1 MSDTSALIK
10 KVWNYATILRD
21 SGVAYTDYVAQ
32 FTYLL
37 FLKMDDEKSKANATP
52 SLIPQE
58 CRWENLLSRSGE
70 ELESTYTHILS
81 TLSRS
86 SGVIGKI
93 YAKAQN
99 KINEPANL
107 KRLISIIDKEEWLG
121 LSSDIK
127 GDIYEGLLEKNAQ
140 DSKGGAG
147 QYFTP
152 RVIIDCIIECLQ
164 PQLGEKICD
173 PACGTGG
180 FLLSAYEY
188 IKSHNTL
195 NRTQLKELKTST
207 LYGQDIA
214 PLVVSL
220 CAMNMVLHNIG
231 GEEGNITCA
240 DSLREKGSRYF
251 DIIATNP
258 PFGKK
263 SSTKIITDEG
273 DTKAL
278 EEHYERDDFFAT
290 TSNKQLN
297 FLQHIMSILT
307 LNGRA
312 GVVLPD
318 NVLFEEGAGEK
329 IRKRLLHSFNLH
341 TILRLP
347 TGIFYAQGVKAN
359 VLFFE
364 KRGNSEGVQSKEV
377 WIYDLRSAKRFTLVG
392 NPIGAKDLEDFKQC
406 YCIEDRSK
414 RVESERFRR
423 FSYSEIESN
432 GFKLDINWIK
442 EENEALPSPSE
453 VLESIKSNLS
463 KVQKIFEEL

>member
-1 MSDTSALIK
+1 MSNTSALIK

-21 SGVAYTDYVAQ
+21 SGVAYTDYVSQ

-37 FLKMDDEKSKANATP
+37 FLKMDDEKCKATATP
-52 SLIPQE
+52 SLLPKQ
-58 CRWENLLSRSGE
+58 CQWSNLLTNSGE
-70 ELESTYTHILS
+70 ELESTYTSILS
-81 TLSRS
+81 TLSRQ
-86 SGVIGKI
+86 SGVIGTI

-99 KINEPANL
+99 KINEPSKL
-107 KRLISIIDKEEWLG
+107 KKLISIIDKEEWLG

-152 RVIIDCIIECLQ
+152 RVIIDAIIECLQ
-164 PQLGEKICD
+164 PSLGQTLCD

-188 IKSHNTL
+188 IKRHNTL
-195 NRTQLKELKTST
+195 SRSELNELKTST

-240 DSLREKGSRYF
+240 DSLKEKGSRYY

-263 SSTKIITDEG
+263 SSTKFITDEG
-273 DTKAL
+273 DTKNQ

-297 FLQHIMSILT
+297 FLQHIMSILS

-329 IRKRLLHSFNLH
+329 IRKRLLKNFNLH

-364 KRGNSEGVQSKEV
+364 KKGLSEEVQSQEV
-377 WIYDLRSAKRFTLVG
+377 WIYDLRSGKRFTLVE
-392 NPIGAKDLEDFKQC
+392 NPLRAEDLEDFKKC
-406 YCIEDRSK
+406 YCIEDRSQ
-414 RVESERFRR
+414 RVESERFKR
-423 FSYSEIESN
+423 FSYAEIESN
-432 GFKLDINWIK
+432 GYKLDINWIK
-442 EENEALPSPSE
+442 EESQALPSPSE
-453 VLESIKSNLS
+453 VLDSIKSNLA
-463 KVQKIFEEL
+463 KVQEIFKEL

>member
-1 MSDTSALIK
+1 MSNTSTLIK

-37 FLKMDDEKSKANATP
+37 FLKMDDEKCKSNATT
-52 SLIPQE
+52 SLLPKDCQ
-58 CRWENLLSRSGE
+58 WSNLLNSSGE
-70 ELESTYTHILS
+70 ELEKIYTHILS
-81 TLSRS
+81 TLSHQ
-86 SGVIGKI
+86 SGVIGTI

-107 KRLISIIDKEEWLG
+107 KRLIGIIDKEEWLG
-121 LSSDIK
+121 LSSDVK

-152 RVIIDCIIECLQ
+152 RVIIDCIIECLS
-164 PQLGEKICD
+164 PSLGEKICD

-195 NRTQLKELKTST
+195 NRTQLRELKTST

-214 PLVVSL
+214 PLVASL

-231 GEEGNITCA
+231 GEEGNISCA
-240 DSLREKGSRYF
+240 DSLKEKGSKYF

-273 DTKAL
+273 DTKAQ
-278 EEHYERDDFFAT
+278 EEYYERDDFFAT

-297 FLQHIMSILT
+297 FLQHIMSILSF
-307 LNGRA
+307 NGRA

-329 IRKRLLHSFNLH
+329 IRKRLLANFNLH

-364 KRGNSEGVQSKEV
+364 KKEMSEEIQSKEV
-377 WIYDLRSAKRFTLVG
+377 WIYDLRSKKRFTLVE
-392 NPIGAKDLEDFKQC
+392 NPIRIEDLEDFKRC
-406 YCIEDRSK
+406 YCMEDRSK
-414 RVESERFRR
+414 RVESERFKR

-432 GFKLDINWIK
+432 SYKLDINWIK
-442 EENEALPSPSE
+442 EEEDALPSPEE
-453 VLESIKSNLS
+453 VLESIKNKISDI
-463 KVQKIFEEL
+463 QKILNNI